1 MNLTNGN
8 AAANVCLGKENY
20 LADLLKKKATM
31 TKINLVLK

>member
-8 AAANVCLGKENY
+8 AAVNVCLGKESY
-20 LADLLKKKATM
+20 LADLLKRNATM